1 MSIGDK
7 PINAIFTENGYCRE
21 ASILTKGLASGL
33 TYREWL
39 IGMALSN
46 PSLIVQF
53 KGNDDNLYADTE
65 QTKLNIGW
73 IVDAIIKQLDK
84 ESE

>member
-21 ASILTKGLASGL
+21 ASIHTKGLASGL

-39 IGMALSN
+39 IGMIASSQLT
-46 PSLIVQF
+46 Q
-53 KGNDDNLYADTE
+53 KGNAYTDAELIISHA
-65 QTKLNIGW
+65 
-73 IVDAIIKQLDK
+73 DAIIKQLDK

>member
-21 ASILTKGLASGL
+21 ASILTKGLTSGL

-39 IGMALSN
+39 IGMLASN
-46 PSLIVQF
+46 P
-53 KGNDDNLYADTE
+53 NLMAIDKDSGKEYLMSPINTVRIISTA
-65 QTKLNIGW
+65 
-73 IVDAIIKQLDK
+73 DAIIKQLDK
-84 ESE
+84 EVK